1 MWNPEVFVPPSSK
14 LKRLVQRNGGTNLAF
29 RGITRK
35 KEKFLKDTFT
45 TLIES
50 QWRWNLMLFVGGFVI
65 SWHLFAAYYY
75 SVEWAMSHSN
85 NSNTSQP
92 CITNGN
98 TFISTLLFSIET
110 QSTVG
115 YGSRYVTESCPLV
128 FLVVMLQSLFGIGS
142 QVALAGII
150 VAKVKRGKR
159 SASTVI
165 FSNSAC
171 IYEEDGELIL
181 AVRVADIRRSLT
193 MLQPHA
199 RGQLIKKQYSTSGHL
214 PVKSYNLKMTGEDGQ
229 AFLFTAWPTFIVH
242 KINHQSPLWKM
253 SRDDILLLNF
263 ELLVILEGVVTN
275 TGNPFRACASFL
287 PWDISWGH
295 RFIPLDLT
303 ENEDCTNIDF
313 ANFHKTRAV
322 KTPWCSAHDSHVRH
336 VYQIRRVRGVTSVP
350 ASFRVSR
357 EADIKH
363 DAADTGLGSLTL
375 IKGRD
380 WL

>member
-1 MWNPEVFVPPSSK
+1 MWNPQGFFPPLPK
-14 LKRLVQRNGGTNLAF
+14 LKRLVQRNGRTNLAF
-29 RGITRK
+29 QAITGK

-50 QWRWNLMLFVGGFVI
+50 QWRWNLILFIGGFVI

-75 SVEWAMSHSN
+75 SVEWAMSR
-85 NSNTSQP
+85 NSNSSRSQP
-92 CITNGN
+92 CITNVN

-110 QSTVG
+110 QTTIG

-150 VAKVKRGKR
+150 VAKVKRGKK

-165 FSNSAC
+165 FSNNAC
-171 IYEEDGELIL
+171 IYEEDGELLL
-181 AVRVADIRRSLT
+181 AVRLADIRRSLT
-193 MLQPHA
+193 LLQAHA
-199 RGQLIKKQYSTSGHL
+199 RGQFIKKQYSASGHL

-229 AFLFTAWPTFIVH
+229 AFLFTAWPTVIVH
-242 KINHQSPLWKM
+242 RINQQSPLWKM
-253 SRDDILLLNF
+253 SRDDFLQLNF

-275 TGNPFRACASFL
+275 TGNPFRACVSFL

-295 RFIPLDLT
+295 RFIPLDFI
-303 ENEDCTNIDF
+303 EHEDCTNVDF

-322 KTPWCSAHDSHVRH
+322 KTPWCSAHDSQVHR

-350 ASFRVSR
+350 ASFLVSR
-357 EADIKH
+357 EAEIKH
-363 DAADTGLGSLTL
+363 DAADTYLGSLTV